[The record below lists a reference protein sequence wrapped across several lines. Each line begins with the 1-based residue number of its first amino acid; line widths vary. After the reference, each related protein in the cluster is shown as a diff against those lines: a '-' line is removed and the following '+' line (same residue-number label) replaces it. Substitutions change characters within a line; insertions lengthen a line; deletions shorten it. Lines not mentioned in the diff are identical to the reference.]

1 MVQHTARLAA
11 TALAGLAIAVSAFAA
26 DSPPQKNANAR
37 PAASATGKAEP
48 YVEDSVITAKVKAA
62 LLRAPELKSRDV
74 EVETDHGRVMLTG
87 VVRSKTE
94 RDHAVKAAAAVDGV
108 TDVKDA
114 LVVR

>member
-1 MVQHTARLAA
+1 MFQHLTKFAGA
-11 TALAGLAIAVSAFAA
+11 ALAGLALTFPAFAA
-26 DSPPQKNANAR
+26 DRPMQKER
-37 PAASATGKAEP
+37 PAANTGKAEA

-87 VVRSKTE
+87 VVRSKAE
-94 RDHAVKAAAAVDGV
+94 REHALKTAAGVDGV

>member
-1 MVQHTARLAA
+1 MFRHTAVGAILAA
-11 TALAGLAIAVSAFAA
+11 VAIAFSVSAA
-26 DSPPQKNANAR
+26 DSPKKDRSAGS
-37 PAASATGKAEP
+37 ASGKAEA

-87 VVRSKTE
+87 IVRSRAE
-94 RDHAVKAAAAVDGV
+94 RDHALKTAASVDGV

>member
-1 MVQHTARLAA
+1 MLQHLTKPVGA
-11 TALAGLAIAVSAFAA
+11 ALAGLAIAFPAVAA
-26 DSPPQKNANAR
+26 DRPMQKER
-37 PAASATGKAEP
+37 PAASAGKTEA

-87 VVRSKTE
+87 VVRSKAE
-94 RDHAVKAAAAVDGV
+94 RDHAVKAAAGVDGV

>member
-1 MVQHTARLAA
+1 MVQYTAKLAA
-11 TALAGLAIAVSAFAA
+11 AVMAGSVIGLSVFAA
-26 DSPPQKNANAR
+26 DSTTQKSAR
-37 PAASATGKAEP
+37 SAASASAKADA

-87 VVRSKTE
+87 IVRSKAE
-94 RDHAVKAAAAVDGV
+94 RDHAVKTAAAVDGV
-108 TDVKDA
+108 ADVKDA

>member
-1 MVQHTARLAA
+1 MAQCTARLAA
-11 TALAGLAIAVSAFAA
+11 AALAGFAIAISASAA
-26 DSPPQKNANAR
+26 DNPTQKNARA
-37 PAASATGKAEP
+37 AASTTLKAEG

-87 VVRSKTE
+87 IVRSKAE
-94 RDHAVKAAAAVDGV
+94 RDHALKTAAAVDGV
-108 TDVKDA
+108 EDVKDA